1 MKLDIV
7 LRHLSTLSLGKRVS
21 NETESNSIPANESV
35 VEGQVF
41 RTVLWER
48 QDKSKSPG
56 INSVDFG
63 IRH

>member
-35 VEGQVF
+35 VEG
-41 RTVLWER
+41 
-48 QDKSKSPG
+48 S
-56 INSVDFG
+56 SVSYG
-63 IRH
+63 AMGTPR